1 MNYLPLLKRKKITHD
16 MNLELG
22 LELGSGLGLGVGLVS
37 SLRGNVLRC
46 RAPTVVNW
54 NNCDDVT
61 YRPSTLSI

>member
-1 MNYLPLLKRKKITHD
+1 

-22 LELGSGLGLGVGLVS
+22 LELGSGLGLGLGLVS

-54 NNCDDVT
+54 NNCATTSLTVHPHYRFDV
-61 YRPSTLSI
+61 